1 MRENMISEE
10 MDNGVVNAV
19 KYLVLNVSSSIG
31 LANKKF

>member
-19 KYLVLNVSSSIG
+19 KYLVLNVGSLIG